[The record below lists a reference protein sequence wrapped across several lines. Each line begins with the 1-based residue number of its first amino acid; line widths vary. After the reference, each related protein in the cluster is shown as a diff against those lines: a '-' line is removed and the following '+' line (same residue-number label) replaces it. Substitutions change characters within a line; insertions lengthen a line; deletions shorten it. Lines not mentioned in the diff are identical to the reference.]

1 MTTTPDTLAIE
12 TSPGRVALVGA
23 LTFASVE
30 ASGDDASRVLSAQQQ
45 GRVDVDLQRVE
56 RADSA
61 GLALLVG
68 WIAAARAAQ
77 VTLAF
82 HAVPARLR
90 AIARIC
96 EVEALLAEGGAV

>member
-1 MTTTPDTLAIE
+1 MPATAETLAFE
-12 TSPGRVALVGA
+12 TSPGRIALVGA

-30 ASGDDASRVLSAQQQ
+30 ATGDDAGRVLSAQQQ

-82 HAVPARLR
+82 HGMPERLR

-96 EVEALLAEGGAV
+96 EVDALLAEGGAA